1 MENDKTRN
9 NKLNTIRW
17 KVVMSA
23 SIAAILL
30 CAAVLFVFHKVV
42 DQRLSD
48 YSRQQNNITTD
59 KYTVFF
65 EKQLNTTIFNLNAQ
79 ANALSALIQQTGNA
93 ARDISVSTL
102 SLYLQKDQT
111 IKSIFIISEPY
122 ILTNSDSLLV
132 NTNPGFPI
140 GWYGKITRHENTDT
154 PEITNDLLATSTEV
168 YDLYRDTKHDLASKI
183 LALDIDGEI
192 TNTLVCLIPFFH
204 KDKFAGVIGADIDLK
219 YYRNILDEL
228 IPSDQYVIIADKNGK
243 IFYSRKKEFQN
254 HYITETLRFTEEQY
268 NIMEKTGENLS
279 ADIETNLAENDNQ
292 SVYIHNKRI
301 SIPSTNDFFAQITIT
316 PSISLK
322 ADQLKAEGS
331 AVIIS
336 FLLLTI
342 FIIAVII
349 ISGYITKPLTALRD
363 IVKKIAGGNFEIETS
378 SNTQALHT
386 TEFDSI
392 LRSLNSLTNSLKQTA
407 EFASDIRDGNLDAEY
422 KVSIKNNSIGTA
434 LVSMRDSMIE
444 TREKEQKRIA
454 EEKRTQWATEGHSIF
469 SDILRNSVSDIHKL
483 SNAVIDNLV
492 PYINVNQGGIFIRT
506 KDPNDPNKE
515 ILELYGVFAF
525 GHERFHKR
533 TLQLDEGLIG
543 ACAMEKHTIVL
554 NNVPDNYADISSGL
568 GKAKPKAIMFVP
580 LVYNDTLYG
589 VMEFASFKE
598 FEQFQISFVERISEN
613 VASTIANAKIN
624 EQTAELLQQ
633 SRLQSKQME
642 EKEANLRSEI
652 ETLTSLVE
660 TSQYELSQI
669 EKTQYA
675 LNRTIMS
682 AVFSLKGETLD
693 ANRKFCLRYTLDV
706 NDIKRKNIYEILQLT
721 LAKYDDFKRVWDSVK
736 QGSTE
741 TYVSEFKINNSIRKI
756 KNILVPIYNSDNS
769 VEKIL
774 CLAFDVTTQL
784 NTEEELNKIQKQYTS
799 VSEESKN
806 MKKQIKQFTEDIEQL
821 NRELTDSKRQNVENR
836 QKFDKASA
844 SEAFFKRELEKRI
857 TKFRKIEANLKTK
870 VKNLETQ
877 LESYT
882 KNNNNENNNN
892 DENNKNISQ

>member
-1 MENDKTRN
+1 MENNKTAY

-17 KVVMSA
+17 KVVITASA
-23 SIAAILL
+23 AAIVL
-30 CAAVLFVFHKVV
+30 CAAVLFVYHKVV
-42 DQRLSD
+42 DHRLTE
-48 YSRQQNNITTD
+48 YSRQTSNTAVQ
-59 KYTVFF
+59 KYANYLESHLNGTVYD
-65 EKQLNTTIFNLNAQ
+65 LNAQ
-79 ANALSALIQQTGNA
+79 ASSISSLIQQIGIQTREVTVN
-93 ARDISVSTL
+93 TL
-102 SLYLQKDQT
+102 STYLRQNQT
-111 IKSIFIISEPY
+111 IKSLFVISEPY
-122 ILTNSDSLLV
+122 ILTTSDSLLV
-132 NTNPGFPI
+132 NTHPGFPI

-154 PEITNDLLATSTEV
+154 PELSNDLLATSTEV
-168 YDLYRDTKHDLASKI
+168 FDLYRDTKHDHLSKI
-183 LALDIDGEI
+183 LALDVDGEI
-192 TNTLVCLIPFFH
+192 SNTLVCIIPFFN
-204 KDKFAGVIGADIDLK
+204 KEKFAGVIGADIDLK
-219 YYRNILDEL
+219 YYRNNLDEM
-228 IPSDQYVIIADKNGK
+228 IPSDQYIIIADKNGK
-243 IFYSRKKEFQN
+243 IFYSRKKEYQN
-254 HYITETLRFTEEQY
+254 RYITETLRFTEEQF
-268 NIMEKTGENLS
+268 NIMEKTADNLP
-279 ADIETNLAENDNQ
+279 ADVETNLIEEGNQ
-292 SVYIHNKRI
+292 SVFIHNSRI
-301 SIPSTNDFFAQITIT
+301 SIPYTSDFFALISIT
-316 PSISLK
+316 PSLSLK
-322 ADQLKAEGS
+322 TDQWAAEGS
-331 AVIIS
+331 AVLIAAM
-336 FLLLTI
+336 FLAL
-342 FIIAVII
+342 FIIAII
-349 ISGYITKPLTALRD
+349 IITGHITKPITVLRD
-363 IVKKIAGGNFEIETS
+363 IVKRIAQGNFEIDDEHS
-378 SNTQALHT
+378 AQALHT
-386 TEFDSI
+386 NEFASI
-392 LRSLNSLTNSLKQTA
+392 IRSLQSLTNSLKQTA

-444 TREKEQKRIA
+444 TRDKEQKRIA

-469 SDILRNSVSDIHKL
+469 SDILRNSISDIHKL
-483 SNAVIDNLV
+483 SNEVIDNLV

-506 KDPNDPNKE
+506 KSPEDPKKE

-598 FEQFQISFVERISEN
+598 FEQYQISFVERISEN

-633 SRLQSKQME
+633 SRMQSKQME

-736 QGSTE
+736 QGGTE
-741 TYVSEFKINNSIRKI
+741 TYVTDFKINNSIRKI
-756 KNILVPIYNSDNS
+756 KNIFVPIYDTDNS

-784 NTEEELNKIQKQYTS
+784 NTEEELAKIQKQYTS
-799 VSEESKN
+799 ISEESKN
-806 MKKQIKQFTEDIEQL
+806 MKKQIKSFTDDIEQL

-857 TKFRKIEANLKTK
+857 TKFRKIEANLKNK
-870 VKNLETQ
+870 VKALEAQ
-877 LESYT
+877 LSGQD
-882 KNNNNENNNN
+882 KNNEEENGKQDNEVQ
-892 DENNKNISQ
+892 S

>member
-1 MENDKTRN
+1 MENDKNKN
-9 NKLNTIRW
+9 NWLNTIRW

-23 SIAAILL
+23 SVAAILL
-30 CAAVLFVFHKVV
+30 CAAVLLVFHNVV
-42 DQRLSD
+42 NGKLTE
-48 YSRQQNNITTD
+48 YSRQKSNLTNN
-59 KYTVFF
+59 KYTERF
-65 EKQLNTTIFNLNAQ
+65 ENEINTTLYNLNAQ
-79 ANALSALIQQTGNA
+79 ADALTALIEQTGND
-93 ARDISVSTL
+93 ARNVAVRTL
-102 SLYLQKDQT
+102 SAYLKEDQT
-111 IKSIFIISEPY
+111 VKSIFIISEPY
-122 ILTNSDSLLV
+122 VLTNSDSLLV

-140 GWYGKITRHENTDT
+140 GWYGKITLHENTDT
-154 PEITNDLLATSTEV
+154 PELSNDLLATSTEV
-168 YDLYRDTKHDLASKI
+168 YDLYRNTKHDLSSKI

-192 TNTLVCLIPFFH
+192 TNTLVCLIPFYD
-204 KDKFAGVIGADIDLK
+204 KDKFAGIIGADIDLR
-219 YYRNILDEL
+219 YFRNMLDEI
-228 IPSDQYVIIADKNGK
+228 IPSDQYLIIADKNGK

-254 HYITETLRFTEEQY
+254 RYISETLRFTEEQY
-268 NIMEKTGENLS
+268 SIMEKTGENLP
-279 ADIETNLAENDNQ
+279 ADVETKLMENDNQ
-292 SVYIHNKRI
+292 NVYIHNKRI
-301 SIPSTNDFFAQITIT
+301 SIPYTDDFFAQISIT
-316 PSISLK
+316 PTIELK
-322 ADQLKAEGS
+322 AEQFKTEGS

-336 FLLLTI
+336 MILLAL
-342 FIIAVII
+342 FILAVII
-349 ISGYITKPLTALRD
+349 MSGFITKPLALLRD
-363 IVKKIAGGNFEIETS
+363 IVKKIAGGNFEIE
-378 SNTQALHT
+378 SNNTLSLHT
-386 TEFDSI
+386 TEFASI
-392 LRSLNSLTNSLKQTA
+392 LKSLHTLTNSLKQTA

-422 KVSIKNNSIGTA
+422 KVSIKNNAIGAA

-444 TREKEQKRIA
+444 TRDKEQKRIA

-469 SDILRNSVSDIHKL
+469 SDILRNSISDIRKL
-483 SNAVIDNLV
+483 SNEVIDNLV

-506 KDPNDPNKE
+506 KSPEDPEKE
-515 ILELYGVFAF
+515 VLELYGVFAF

-598 FEQFQISFVERISEN
+598 FEQYQISFVERISEN

-624 EQTAELLQQ
+624 EQTAELHQ
-633 SRLQSKQME
+633 SRMQSKQME

-675 LNRTIMS
+675 LNRTVMS
-682 AVFSLKGETLD
+682 AVFSIKGETLD

-721 LAKYDDFKRVWDSVK
+721 LSKYDDFKRVWDSVK

-741 TYVSEFKINNSIRKI
+741 NYVTEFKINNSIRKI
-756 KNILVPIYNSDNS
+756 RNTFVPIYDTDNS

-774 CLAFDVTTQL
+774 CLAFDVTSQL

-799 VSEESKN
+799 VSEDAKS
-806 MKKQIKQFTEDIEQL
+806 MKKQIKQFTDDIEQL

-857 TKFRKIEANLKTK
+857 NKFHKIEANLKNK
-870 VKNLETQ
+870 VKA
-877 LESYT
+877 LESQIESLT
-882 KNNNNENNNN
+882 KGNEDTTNKQDN
-892 DENNKNISQ
+892 DQ